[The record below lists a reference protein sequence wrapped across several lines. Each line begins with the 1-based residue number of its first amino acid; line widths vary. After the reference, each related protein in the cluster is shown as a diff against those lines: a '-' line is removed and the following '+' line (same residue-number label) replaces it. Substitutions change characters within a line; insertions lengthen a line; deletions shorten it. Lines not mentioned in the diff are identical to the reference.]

1 MNEEIR
7 QMCES
12 INQLPKRLRLKA
24 VTECICTAE
33 AEHKLRWATCAF
45 LHDLMDKDCALSWGA
60 RERFNHET
68 RMNYEARW
76 LEAVATMLPPLRA
89 LKESL
94 SEKQK

>member
-12 INQLPKRLRLKA
+12 INQLPERLRLKA

-45 LHDLMDKDCALSWGA
+45 LHDLISKVDALSWSD
-60 RERFNHET
+60 RESYNHET
-68 RMNYEARW
+68 RMNYEAIW
-76 LEAVATMLPPLRA
+76 LDSIIAMLSGLRD
-89 LKESL
+89 LKKSL
-94 SEKQK
+94 SEK